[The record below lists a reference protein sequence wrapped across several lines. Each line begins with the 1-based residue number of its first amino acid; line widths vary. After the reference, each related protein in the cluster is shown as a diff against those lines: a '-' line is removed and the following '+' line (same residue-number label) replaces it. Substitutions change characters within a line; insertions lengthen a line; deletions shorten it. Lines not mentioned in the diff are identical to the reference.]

1 MENEFIERALQGDDD
16 TSQDNLEVKGKSAK
30 KKLKAS
36 KKKGK
41 AKKVKKKSKG
51 PGAFVQILNGDFLT
65 KEFMLGNLN
74 FIFFI
79 MLLLLLIVGKGY
91 YGKQLT
97 NDVKGTQKELD
108 EATSDYF
115 EAKAQL
121 EENTRRTELV
131 KELEE
136 TGLKETVNPTKVI
149 RLKKEGEKSE

>member
-1 MENEFIERALQGDDD
+1 MENEFIERAMQGDDD
-16 TSQDNLEVKGKSAK
+16 VSQENLEVKAASTK
-30 KKLKAS
+30 KKTKRS
-36 KKKGK
+36 
-41 AKKVKKKSKG
+41 KSKG
-51 PGAFVQILNGDFLT
+51 PSAFVQILNGDFLT

-97 NDVKGTQKELD
+97 KDVKATQKELD

-121 EENTRRTELV
+121 EENTKRTELV
-131 KELEE
+131 IELEA

-149 RLKKEGEKSE
+149 RLKKEAENGE